1 MDAPSLT
8 VREWAGSD
16 PERIVLGHGLEGTL
30 PEGYLPFDSIDAV
43 LRHLYEEK
51 KQSLLVEG
59 GARTLQSF
67 LDAGLWDE
75 LCVETA
81 PFSLGEGVRAPQL
94 PGGLRLVRQ
103 EEYDGRTILT
113 YERNSQ

>member
-1 MDAPSLT
+1 M
-8 VREWAGSD
+8 
-16 PERIVLGHGLEGTL
+16 
-30 PEGYLPFDSIDAV
+30 

-75 LCVETA
+75 LRVETA
-81 PFSLGEGVRAPQL
+81 PFCLGEGVRAPQL

-103 EEYDGRTILT
+103 EEYDGRTIQF
-113 YERNSQ
+113 YERNGQ